1 MMGSVMLKKLMGMVE
16 QQRSAK
22 KAKTAVA
29 QAKAAAAQ
37 AASQRDAELEASVK
51 EQGQMIKKLMG
62 MLDKQGKAASHK
74 GKAAPK
80 TAAAPAKK
88 QRGAAVPTLGSWDM
102 AKAAGND
109 FGTNVVHLYPDL
121 AKQGGRVQVKNPYSS
136 GVAEAEVCRRTC
148 TACAGDAAY
157 RPRPGAPSAPSRG

>member
-1 MMGSVMLKKLMGMVE
+1 
-16 QQRSAK
+16 
-22 KAKTAVA
+22 
-29 QAKAAAAQ
+29 
-37 AASQRDAELEASVK
+37 
-51 EQGQMIKKLMG
+51 MIKKLMG

-109 FGTNVVHLYPDL
+109 FGTNVVHLYPVDVPGRHSRPWGKL
-121 AKQGGRVQVKNPYSS
+121 ARNPGTS
-136 GVAEAEVCRRTC
+136 
-148 TACAGDAAY
+148 DH
-157 RPRPGAPSAPSRG
+157 